1 MPDGLRRNG
10 RLLKKFKAYLDDYP
24 SDMISK
30 DVAIDELS
38 DALDDVEFEE
48 IDDV

>member
-1 MPDGLRRNG
+1 MSKIYVKPEDVI
-10 RLLKKFKAYLDDYP
+10 KKFKAYLDDYP

-38 DALDDVEFEE
+38 DALDDVEYEE
-48 IDDV
+48 IDN